1 METTTKV
8 CTRCKVEKSCSEFSR
23 DRAKKDGL
31 SCQCKE
37 CNKKYNQANADW
49 RREYAKKWHQENAE
63 RKREYMKKWHEEN
76 AEKVKKYRQEN
87 AESLSEKKKKYQQ
100 ENADKIKVYRKKYD
114 KNRRNSDPLFRMIY
128 NLRRRLS
135 SYCRAIKVKK
145 STRTKEML
153 GIDLA
158 GFKSHIESKFQEGM
172 TWENYGQW
180 HVDHIKPLSL
190 ATTEQEIIELNHY
203 TNLQPLWAAENLKK
217 SNKYEEAH

>member
-1 METTTKV
+1 MEIMEITTKG
-8 CTRCKVEKSCSEFSR
+8 CTKCNVEKSCSEFSR

-31 SCQCKE
+31 CFQCKE

-49 RREYAKKWHQENAE
+49 RREYMKKWHQENAE
-63 RKREYMKKWHEEN
+63 KI
-76 AEKVKKYRQEN
+76 KKYRQEN

-100 ENADKIKVYRKKYD
+100 ENADRIKGYRKKYE
-114 KNRRNSDPLFRMIY
+114 KNRRNSDPLFRMIL
-128 NLRRRLS
+128 NLRRRVS

-153 GIDLA
+153 GLNLA
-158 GFKSHIESKFQEGM
+158 GFKSYMESKFQDGM

-203 TNLQPLWAAENLKK
+203 TNLQPLWASENLKK
-217 SNKYEEAH
+217 SNRYEEAQHGNYGESFV